1 MEVNVLVEHG
11 EEYVKGIDLDG
22 LAKFVMGEMGLP
34 ECTDVTI
41 SFVTNERIHELNR
54 DYRGIDRPTDVL
66 SFECDNI
73 PFEDEELESVEEF
86 ELGDTI
92 IATDVCEAQRQEYGT
107 SFEDEVTLLIV
118 HSILHLLGY
127 DHMDEA
133 EAEEMEALEDKIIAA
148 WNEQR
153 A

>member
-1 MEVNVLVEHG
+1 MEVTILIEHG
-11 EEYVKGIDLDG
+11 ADKLEG
-22 LAKFVMGEMGLP
+22 LPLRELSCFVMEYMQCPPNTELSL
-34 ECTDVTI
+34 
-41 SFVTNERIHELNR
+41 SFVTNEKIHELNR

-66 SFECDNI
+66 SFECDNL
-73 PFEDEELESVEEF
+73 PFEGEDFDDSEIF

-92 IATDVCEAQRQEYGT
+92 IATDVCEAQRAEYAT
-107 SFEDEVTLLIV
+107 SFEAEVTLLIV

-127 DHMDEA
+127 DHVVEE

>member
-1 MEVNVLVEHG
+1 MEVTILIEHG
-11 EEYVKGIDLDG
+11 AEKLE
-22 LAKFVMGEMGLP
+22 GLP
-34 ECTDVTI
+34 LRELCCFAMEYMQCPPNTELSL
-41 SFVTNERIHELNR
+41 SFVTNEKIHELNR

-66 SFECDNI
+66 SFECDNL
-73 PFEDEELESVEEF
+73 PFEGEDFDDSELF

-92 IATDVCEAQRQEYGT
+92 IATDVCEAQRAEYGT
-107 SFEDEVTLLIV
+107 SFEGEVTLLIV

-127 DHMDEA
+127 DHVVEE